1 MTTRLFFENDTLA
14 MDVEVLSCT
23 PAGEEFAVI
32 LLATIFHPQG
42 GGQPSDT
49 GYIGANQVLRV
60 VQQQGQLIHYLAK
73 PIAPGSY
80 YARVDN
86 ERRLLNTR
94 MHSAGHLIGNI
105 GESYGW
111 LPVKAH
117 HWPGEGRVSFKR
129 TQDSQVV
136 DIDIVQAALEQFIQQ
151 DLPRQ
156 TSVQGDFREVGFGEL
171 SAYACGGTHVSSS
184 RVLGKVTV
192 QSISEKKGVM
202 SVNYRVD

>member
-1 MTTRLFFENDTLA
+1 MTTRLFFENDTLT
-14 MDVEVLSCT
+14 MDVDVLSCT
-23 PAGEEFAVI
+23 PDGEEFAVI

-49 GYIGANQVLRV
+49 GYIGDNQVLRV
-60 VQQQGQLIHYLAK
+60 VHQQEQLVHYLAK
-73 PIAPGSY
+73 PIEPGTY
-80 YARVDN
+80 CARVDN

-105 GESYGW
+105 GEGYGW
-111 LPVKAH
+111 QPVKAH

-129 TQDSQVV
+129 TQNPQVL
-136 DIDIVQAALEQFIQQ
+136 DIDIIQAALEQFIRQ

-156 TSVQGDFREVGFGEL
+156 ISVQGDFREVGFGEL
-171 SAYACGGTHVSSS
+171 SAYACGGTHVGSLHE
-184 RVLGKVTV
+184 LGKVTV

>member
-1 MTTRLFFENDTLA
+1 MTNRLFFETDALA
-14 MDVEVLSCT
+14 MDVDVLSCT
-23 PAGEEFAVI
+23 PDGEEFAVI
-32 LLATIFHPQG
+32 LLSTIFHPQG

-49 GYIGANQVLRV
+49 GYIGDNQVLRI
-60 VQQQGQLIHYLAK
+60 VQQQGQLIHYLTK
-73 PIAPGSY
+73 FIAPGTY

-117 HWPGEGRVSFKR
+117 HWPGEGRVSFKQ
-129 TQDSQVV
+129 TKSPQPI
-136 DIDIVQAALEQFIQQ
+136 DIDIIQADLDQFIQQ
-151 DLPRQ
+151 DLPRNI
-156 TSVQGDFREVGFGEL
+156 SVQSDFREVGFGDL
-171 SAYACGGTHVSSS
+171 SAYACGGTHVSSL
-184 RVLGKVTV
+184 RALGKVTV
-192 QSISEKKGVM
+192 QSISEKKGIM